1 MYFFSKPKITMMRN
15 MIVTQSTVLILM
27 HAPNLKPSTA
37 IGAET
42 RELGGGDEGNSP
54 ENLWSSPYTATIMPA
69 PYSVLS
75 IFSTTE
81 LSDIDIEKKSRYQ
94 GNTSWL
100 MLPTGLYEHAYKRD
114 IEQMEL
120 GRKEGLQTCSTRFQL
135 LKRSPKVTQ
144 RLEMSEQNTLKD
156 VSIHLI

>member
-1 MYFFSKPKITMMRN
+1 
-15 MIVTQSTVLILM
+15 
-27 HAPNLKPSTA
+27 
-37 IGAET
+37 
-42 RELGGGDEGNSP
+42 
-54 ENLWSSPYTATIMPA
+54 
-69 PYSVLS
+69 
-75 IFSTTE
+75 
-81 LSDIDIEKKSRYQ
+81 
-94 GNTSWL
+94 